1 MLESKMLARLRAV
14 REMFGRT
21 GEGDEGENEGGFT
34 LIELMVVLLI
44 MGILLA
50 IAIPTF
56 LSVTG
61 GAKKTA
67 AQQNLTNAMTS
78 ATANYTNNDAAF
90 PAATGPTT
98 ATVVLGKALHQ
109 TQASIVFV
117 ATNVNPTRSKNV
129 IGLDEVSSNIVILTA
144 QDGDGYCWVGALN
157 ETSTTSAG
165 GIPPGQSFT
174 ATKMAL
180 TATPKGTCKA
190 TTYKTGHGTTWKA
203 NFNTIKTPVN

>member
-21 GEGDEGENEGGFT
+21 GEGDEGETEGGFT

-78 ATANYTNNDAAF
+78 ATANYTNNDASF
-90 PAATGPTT
+90 PLPNTPTRTRQLRQLGT
-98 ATVVLGKALHQ
+98 ALGK
-109 TQASIVFV
+109 TQASITFKWTPQH
-117 ATNVNPTRSKNV
+117 APQRARTSSPWTRSTRM
-129 IGLDEVSSNIVILTA
+129 S
-144 QDGDGYCWVGALN
+144 
-157 ETSTTSAG
+157 
-165 GIPPGQSFT
+165 
-174 ATKMAL
+174 
-180 TATPKGTCKA
+180 
-190 TTYKTGHGTTWKA
+190 
-203 NFNTIKTPVN
+203 